1 MTDLSA
7 QSGLLQTMARIRY
20 FEERVAEL
28 HAAGQVV
35 GSVHLCIGQEAIYA
49 GAASTLALPGD
60 KVFATY
66 RGHGWALACG
76 VPLAALFAELMGR
89 QAGINGGRG
98 GSAYLTAP
106 GLGFM
111 GENSIV
117 GAGAPI
123 ATGAALASA
132 FDGSGRVVLAA
143 FGEGAMNQGA
153 VHEAL
158 NFASVTRA
166 PVIFL
171 IENNLYSELTPT
183 ASMVRIDRL
192 YKRAS
197 AYGIQGVRIDGNDP
211 VAVQKTVAYA
221 ASNARSGAGPMLIE
235 AITQRL
241 TGHYIGDAQL
251 YRPAGELDRARSDD
265 PLDKLRARITEG
277 GGTDAGVSALLAG
290 VRQEVAR
297 AADEAGLGPAADPAT
312 VLEHLYA

>member
-1 MTDLSA
+1 VTELSA
-7 QSGLLQTMARIRY
+7 QSDLLRAMARIRF

-28 HAAGQVV
+28 HATRQIV

-49 GAASTLALPGD
+49 GAARALTLPRD

-76 VPLAALFAELMGR
+76 VPMAVLFAELMGR
-89 QAGINGGRG
+89 QAGVNGGRG

-106 GLGFM
+106 AVGFM

-123 ATGAALASA
+123 ATGAALAAA
-132 FDGSGRVVLAA
+132 FDGSGRVVVAA

-158 NFASVTRA
+158 NFASITRS

-171 IENNLYSELTPT
+171 IENNRYSELTPT
-183 ASMVRIDRL
+183 ADMVRVDRL

-197 AYGIQGVRIDGNDP
+197 AYGIKGVCIDGNDP
-211 VAVQKTVAYA
+211 VAVQKTVAHA
-221 ASNARSGAGPMLIE
+221 VTQARAGDGPMVIE
-235 AITQRL
+235 AMTQRL

-251 YRPAGELDRARSDD
+251 YRPAGELDLARSAD
-265 PLDKLRARITEG
+265 PLERLRADMAE
-277 GGTDAGVSALLAG
+277 AGCSHADISALLAG
-290 VRQEVAR
+290 VRQEVAQ
-297 AADEAGLGPAADPAT
+297 AADEADLAPASDPAT
-312 VLEHLYA
+312 VLEDLYA